1 MFGLNLEMTII
12 LVLFLIAAAAFEFI
26 NGFHDTA
33 NAVATVIYT
42 KSLKPMVAVVWSG
55 MWNFFGVVFGG
66 IIVAMGILNL
76 LPMAALVDPNV
87 YHSIALILAIILTS
101 ILWNLGTWYFGLP
114 CSSSHTLLGSIFGV
128 GIAFMFLPEAAGA
141 VALNWGKVKD
151 AGLALLI
158 SPIIGFGISF
168 FVIVFLKKKLKKG
181 NVMFSNPEERD
192 HPPLGIRALLILSC
206 TGVSFAHGQNDGQKG
221 VGLIMIILIALVP
234 TKFAIDH
241 SKSPQELQSKIIAL
255 ETSIRSI
262 DSTQLNFETKNY
274 CNLIEAKC
282 AHISAN
288 IEGKSKFEDINATAS
303 FDLRKDILT
312 IDKAYKNLTEKSY
325 DSPSS
330 TIDKASISKIKK
342 DVAELKI
349 YIEYVPTWVVILI
362 SISLGLGTMIGWQRI
377 VVTVGE
383 RIGKTPLNYAQGASA
398 ELVAA
403 TTIAM
408 STAFGVPVS
417 TTHVLSSGVAGSMVA
432 KNGFKNLQGKTV
444 RNILTAWLITLPVT
458 IIVSGSLFLL
468 FRWLLG

>member
-1 MFGLNLEMTII
+1 MFGLGLEMTII

-42 KSLKPMVAVVWSG
+42 KSLKPMVAVIWSG
-55 MWNFFGVVFGG
+55 LWNFFGVLFGG
-66 IIVAMGILNL
+66 IVVAMGILNL
-76 LPMAALVDPNV
+76 LPTAALVDPNV

-101 ILWNLGTWYFGLP
+101 IFWNLGTWYFGLP

-128 GIAFMFLPEAAGA
+128 GIAFMFIPEAAGT

-151 AGLALLI
+151 AGLALMI
-158 SPIIGFGISF
+158 SPIIGFGFTF
-168 FVIVFLKKKLKKG
+168 FVITLLKKRLKKSH
-181 NVMFSNPEERD
+181 VLFQHAEETG
-192 HPPLGIRALLILSC
+192 HPPLGIRSLLILSC

-234 TKFAIDH
+234 AKFAIDH
-241 SKSPQELQSKIIAL
+241 NKAPKELHARLISL
-255 ETSIRSI
+255 ETSIRAI
-262 DSTQLNFETKNY
+262 DSTQLNFETKTY
-274 CNLIEAKC
+274 CNLIIDKC
-282 AHISAN
+282 AHIEAN
-288 IEGKSKFEDINATAS
+288 IAGKNQFEDINSSKS

-312 IDKAYKNLTEKSY
+312 IDKAYKSLTEKSFDY
-325 DSPSS
+325 PASS
-330 TIDKASISKIKK
+330 IDKETKSKIKTE
-342 DVAELKI
+342 VSELKVF
-349 YIEYVPTWVVILI
+349 IEYVPTWVVILI
-362 SISLGLGTMIGWQRI
+362 SLSLGFGTMIGWQRI

-398 ELVAA
+398 EIVAA
-403 TTIAM
+403 STIALT
-408 STAFGVPVS
+408 TAFGLPVS

-458 IIVSGSLFLL
+458 IIVSGTLFLL